1 MPAGSLDLQNAGGLN
16 PVFRSIDPQYPNG
29 GGSLR
34 RCKESTKKPGVEP
47 AVRPPIQLSPCI
59 EFLE

>member
-29 GGSLR
+29 GALLAVTGGDDLIEEVGSLL
-34 RCKESTKKPGVEP
+34 VEG
-47 AVRPPIQLSPCI
+47 
-59 EFLE
+59 